1 MGTADATSARSAEDE
16 LIKPQKPYN
25 LKERLKDWL
34 VLSKTEMIGVWLT
47 PEIKKLVQQLAD
59 TKGVSL
65 GEYMRQLID
74 RDLDQRTVFTD
85 QLKQAIA
92 A

>member
-1 MGTADATSARSAEDE
+1 M
-16 LIKPQKPYN
+16 
-25 LKERLKDWL
+25 

-65 GEYMRQLID
+65 GEYVRQLID

-85 QLKQAIA
+85 QLKKGLSP
-92 A
+92 